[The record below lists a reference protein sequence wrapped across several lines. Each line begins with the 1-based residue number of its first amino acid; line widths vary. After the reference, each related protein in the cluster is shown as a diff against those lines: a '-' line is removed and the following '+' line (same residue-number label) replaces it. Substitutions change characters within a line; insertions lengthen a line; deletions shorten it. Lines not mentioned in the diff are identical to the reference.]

1 MSTNC
6 GWQERDGTKSGV
18 SSSMR
23 DLVKQVIVRKVTEFE
38 KINILLN
45 RAVDKTIMEDGFNGK
60 FGLASLP
67 VRVSQEF
74 GKTR

>member
-1 MSTNC
+1 M
-6 GWQERDGTKSGV
+6 
-18 SSSMR
+18 
-23 DLVKQVIVRKVTEFE
+23 KQVIVWKVTEFE

-67 VRVSQEF
+67 VRVFQEF

>member
-1 MSTNC
+1 M
-6 GWQERDGTKSGV
+6 GTKSGV

-23 DLVKQVIVRKVTEFE
+23 DFVKQVIVWKVTEFE

-45 RAVDKTIMEDGFNGK
+45 RAMDKTIMEDEFNGK
-60 FGLASLP
+60 FGLASLL
-67 VRVSQEF
+67 VRVFQEF

>member
-1 MSTNC
+1 M
-6 GWQERDGTKSGV
+6 GMKSGV
-18 SSSMR
+18 SGSMR
-23 DLVKQVIVRKVTEFE
+23 DFVKQVTVWKVSEFE

-45 RAVDKTIMEDGFNGK
+45 RAMDRTIMEDKFNGK

-67 VRVSQEF
+67 VCVFQEF